1 MLDRL
6 GHRGPDDRGDMTI
19 GQAWLGHTRL
29 SIVDVVGGHQPMTMK
44 DHRVAIVANGEI
56 YNHRDLR
63 ADLDRAQEDR
73 PVTWQTV
80 SDSEVALHVIDR
92 DGPAGLAKLRGMFAL
107 AFSDGQ
113 DRFLLARDPVGIK
126 PLYWAHHDGTVV
138 AASEL
143 KAFDPALRPWVESFP
158 PGHYWTPDE
167 GLVRFATA
175 VPDRVRRPVDRPA
188 RSDAEDLEEIRNVL
202 VTAVDRRMMGDVPV
216 GCFLSGG
223 LDSSIIA
230 AIAARWAQ
238 RRGQR
243 LQTFAVGTPDSA
255 DVAAARVVAENLGTD
270 HHEVSLSPEENL
282 DVVPEV
288 VRSIE
293 HFDPSLVRSAVANYV
308 LAELAARHVKV
319 VLTGE
324 GADELFG
331 GYEYLHEGDY
341 DHPEHLHAELVRSVE
356 ELHGL
361 NLQRCDRVTM
371 AHGLEARVPF
381 LDVDVIE
388 AVLAIPPALKVPTG
402 GRMEKDL
409 LRRAFEGWIPDSIL
423 WRTKAQF
430 GDGSGAAS
438 VRVTVG
444 DSVKLSDF
452 DLERGAIEPPL
463 RTREEV
469 AYHRIWASALAPT
482 RPEATLFRFATA

>member
-6 GHRGPDDRGDMTI
+6 VHRGPDDRGDLTI

-29 SIVDVVGGHQPMTMK
+29 SIVDISGGHQPMTVQGG
-44 DHRVAIVANGEI
+44 RAAIVANGEI
-56 YNHRDLR
+56 YNHQKLR
-63 ADLDRAQEDR
+63 ADLDRAHPDR
-73 PVTWQTV
+73 PVEWKTD
-80 SDSEVALHVIDR
+80 SDSEVALHVIHR
-92 DGPAGLAKLRGMFAL
+92 DGPAAMATFRGMYAL
-107 AFSDGQ
+107 AFTDGEGQ
-113 DRFLLARDPVGIK
+113 FLLARDPVGVK
-126 PLYWAHHDGTVV
+126 PLYWARRDGTVV

-143 KAFDPALRPWVESFP
+143 KAFDPGLRPWVEAFP
-158 PGHYWTPDE
+158 PGHYWTPTE
-167 GLVRFATA
+167 GLVRFASA
-175 VPDRVRRPVDRPA
+175 VPDRVREPLERPDL
-188 RSDAEDLEEIRNVL
+188 SDADELEEIRQVL
-202 VTAVDRRMMGDVPV
+202 VTAVNARMMGDVPV

-230 AIAARWAQ
+230 AIAARWTK

-243 LQTFAVGTPDSA
+243 LQTFAVGTADSPDL
-255 DVAAARVVAENLGTD
+255 AAARIVAEALDTN
-270 HHEVSLSPEENL
+270 HHEAILSPEENL

-308 LAELAARHVKV
+308 LSELTARHVKV

-331 GYEYLHEGDY
+331 GYEYLHDGAF
-341 DHPEHLHAELVRSVE
+341 DHPELLHAELVRSVE

-381 LDVDVIE
+381 LDLDVIE
-388 AVLAIPPALKVPTG
+388 AVLALPPAHKVPG
-402 GRMEKDL
+402 EGRMEKDL
-409 LRRAFEGWIPDSIL
+409 LRRAFAGWIPDSVL
-423 WRTKAQF
+423 WRTKEQF

-438 VRVTVG
+438 VQVTLG
-444 DSVKLSDF
+444 DSVKLSEF
-452 DLERGAIEPPL
+452 DIERVTIDPPL

-482 RPEATLFRFATA
+482 RPEATLLRFATA